1 MTINTVDIFLA
12 FELYGILDNLS
23 LIDLHRK

>member
-1 MTINTVDIFLA
+1 MTINTADRFLV

-23 LIDLHRK
+23 LVDLHHK